1 MDYLP
6 LKHLHMSLVGLSVA
20 GFILRGLAALA
31 GARWVRARAVR
42 VVPHVVDTLLLA
54 TGLWLV
60 FTLGTGMAAA
70 PWFSAKMIGLLAYVL
85 LGVVALRPGTGRSL
99 RVVAWV
105 AALAVVGW
113 MWSVARTKN
122 PAGFL
127 GALLY

>member
-6 LKHLHMSLVGLSVA
+6 LKHLHVTLVGLSVA
-20 GFILRGLAALA
+20 GFLLRSLAVLA

-42 VVPHVVDTLLLA
+42 IVPHVLDTLLLA
-54 TGLWLV
+54 SGLWLV
-60 FTLGTGMAAA
+60 FMAGSGMAGA
-70 PWFSAKMIGLLAYVL
+70 PWFSAKMTGLVAYVL
-85 LGVVALRPGTGRSL
+85 LGIVALRPGTGRAL

-127 GALLY
+127 APFI

>member
-20 GFILRGLAALA
+20 GFTLRGLAAMA

-42 VVPHVVDTLLLA
+42 IVPHVVDTLLLA

-70 PWFSAKMIGLLAYVL
+70 PWFSAKMIGLVAYVL
-85 LGVVALRPGTGRSL
+85 LGVVALRPGTGRGL

-105 AALAVVGW
+105 AALAIVGW

-127 GALLY
+127 GPLL